1 MCARGRDRDRDR
13 DMEREGGRE
22 GAFCGF
28 CPARFGPS
36 RRLAWP
42 RLRSGPP
49 QPRKPPARRPIRV
62 ATLPTL
68 RRPSTPA
75 RRTDWKLPDV
85 AWSREPGGQGGR
97 GSGGDSGP
105 PGTTRGPG
113 SDGSAGAGPPQ
124 VAVFRAGRAR
134 VMRRR
139 PRRRWR
145 PSRPGWPWRSRT
157 APAVKSGQDG
167 QNSGQ
172 NRSDR
177 LKWQS

>member
-62 ATLPTL
+62 ATLPTH

-75 RRTDWKLPDV
+75 RRTDW
-85 AWSREPGGQGGR
+85 PGGP
-97 GSGGDSGP
+97 GSVGDSGP
-105 PGTTRGPG
+105 PGTTRWPG

-124 VAVFRAGRAR
+124 VAAGRVGWAR